1 MAGEGFAAR
10 YGPWA
15 VVAGASNGIGLGFA
29 HQLAGRG
36 VDVVLVSR
44 SREALDAAA
53 DEVEAA
59 HPGRATRVVV
69 ADLTSPDAADVIG
82 DATDDLDV
90 GTVIYNAGAEHGAGL
105 FHERP
110 VDDALLLVD
119 LNCRG
124 PVLLAHRFVPR
135 LLARGSGALV
145 LMSSMAALAGNG
157 YVAAYSATKA
167 FDINLAEGLG
177 VELRPHG
184 IDVMTVIAGATA
196 TPSLLSSGAR
206 IEGGPFSPMEPG
218 DVAAE
223 ALDALG
229 SGPVLVPGEA
239 NKGGY
244 DYLRSIPRH
253 EASGLLTQGSTAM
266 YGLPPLV

>member
-1 MAGEGFAAR
+1 MAAEGFASR

-29 HQLAGRG
+29 HQLAARG

-44 SREALDAAA
+44 NREALDAAA
-53 DEVEAA
+53 EEVEAA

-69 ADLTSPDAADVIG
+69 ADLTSPDMAEVIG
-82 DATDDLDV
+82 EATTDLDV
-90 GTVIYNAGAEHGAGL
+90 GTVVYNAGAEHGAGL

-110 VDDALLLVD
+110 VDDALFLVD

-145 LMSSMAALAGNG
+145 LMSSMAAVAGNG

-196 TPSLLSSGAR
+196 TPSLLGSGAQVD
-206 IEGGPFSPMEPG
+206 PDTFSLMQPE
-218 DVAAE
+218 DVARE

-239 NKGGY
+239 NQGAFG
-244 DYLRSIPRH
+244 YLRSIPRE
-253 EASGLLTQGSTAM
+253 EASGLLTQGSTAL

>member
-1 MAGEGFAAR
+1 MAAEGFASK

-15 VVAGASNGIGLGFA
+15 LVAGASNGIGLGFA
-29 HQLAGRG
+29 HQLAGHG

-69 ADLTSPDAADVIG
+69 ADLTSPDVAEVID
-82 DATDDLDV
+82 DATADLDV
-90 GTVIYNAGAEHGAGL
+90 GAVIYNAGAEHGGGL

-110 VDDALLLVD
+110 LDDALFLVD

-135 LLARGSGALV
+135 LLARGAGAIV
-145 LMSSMAALAGNG
+145 LMSSMAAVAGNG
-157 YVAAYSATKA
+157 YVATYSATKA

-196 TPSLLSSGAR
+196 TPSLLGSGAR
-206 IEGGPFSPMEPG
+206 VDPDTFAVMQPE
-218 DVAAE
+218 DVARE

-239 NKGGY
+239 NQGAYG
-244 DYLRSIPRH
+244 YLRSIPRE